1 VNYSSIGFVN
11 SQVGGFTNEEQHYT
25 FDDPNPT
32 GKKQYYRLNQKDID
46 GNGKLSNVVMITRD
60 RPTVLGIG
68 GLFPNPASTLVNVI
82 IDAPQRDKI
91 TIVVTDMGGK
101 MVIQQQA
108 SVDLG
113 SNTVPV
119 NIGKLSN
126 GSYLVKLICQSS
138 DCETAAA
145 KFNKQ

>member
-1 VNYSSIGFVN
+1 
-11 SQVGGFTNEEQHYT
+11 
-25 FDDPNPT
+25 
-32 GKKQYYRLNQKDID
+32 
-46 GNGKLSNVVMITRD
+46 MITRD
-60 RPTVLGIG
+60 KPTVLGIG

-91 TIVVTDMGGK
+91 TLVVTDMGGK
-101 MVIQQQA
+101 TVIQQQA

-113 SNTVPV
+113 SNTVPI